1 MRANTRTRLVSPSDS
16 EGDLEVENE
25 LPPRTKKKSA
35 ARHERDMPN
44 PANILSSSATPTW
57 KKSSRQ
63 KEADQIQEETAQ
75 QKLERINK
83 ENAKLKRTLAKVT
96 KKKTRETASHQAD
109 TPAGFEDDNGHS
121 KSDSDKDSDVE
132 SELEYLDEEPLPSRI
147 EDRAP
152 HAQGNLRNKLL
163 PLISKTFGFKK
174 DTSRPAVVESN
185 KTIYRMLQECT
196 PKRLTYT
203 DPEKRSGYA
212 QATFLLEALQ
222 EACFKSKKD
231 IGVVFADYFN
241 PLPLPLMALLL
252 TMVEFGV
259 DGWSS
264 GQYVAVDS
272 GFSEKDY
279 AAKYA
284 AHLKQ
289 LKDWE
294 SVSVSKVKKIRSR
307 MYNTL
312 LMGSIKQDVHE
323 PEGFSEE
330 ARRLAEA
337 EMAGIPDSEEE
348 EEEDAM

>member
-1 MRANTRTRLVSPSDS
+1 
-16 EGDLEVENE
+16 
-25 LPPRTKKKSA
+25 
-35 ARHERDMPN
+35 
-44 PANILSSSATPTW
+44 
-57 KKSSRQ
+57 
-63 KEADQIQEETAQ
+63 
-75 QKLERINK
+75 
-83 ENAKLKRTLAKVT
+83 
-96 KKKTRETASHQAD
+96 
-109 TPAGFEDDNGHS
+109 
-121 KSDSDKDSDVE
+121 
-132 SELEYLDEEPLPSRI
+132 
-147 EDRAP
+147 
-152 HAQGNLRNKLL
+152 
-163 PLISKTFGFKK
+163 
-174 DTSRPAVVESN
+174 
-185 KTIYRMLQECT
+185 MLQECT

-231 IGVVFADYFN
+231 IGVVFVDYFN

-312 LMGSIKQDVHE
+312 LSMGSIKQDVHE

-348 EEEDAM
+348 EEDAM